1 MVAELIGWFFGVMLM
16 SWHMQCS
23 TLAEHGSECVKINIS
38 SDMYFKERIQWNES
52 NLHYYEESKVE
63 SLQNLL
69 EDNTDVM
76 FCAKVVMQ
84 RKVIQIAN
92 RTNIALYGRL
102 GGHTEIH
109 CSLSGNESAG
119 YRFRNVTNLT
129 LSNLSF
135 INCGIL
141 NPVIDKATQLQGTM
155 PLLSAI
161 WIYSCENV
169 MLTNIKV
176 RNSTGT
182 GIILL
187 DTIGRVEITNSSFE
201 TSNFHNEYNIAYGIY
216 VKFSSDYVR
225 EDKVYE
231 NCSRHCTFVFHNDS
245 FINNSVPSYHNPR
258 VYTLYRT
265 NLNEQFGLGGGLTF
279 HFEDNDS
286 WYTEKVINITNCKF
300 KNNTGHH
307 GGGMTLNFTKSTSGN
322 NVTIT
327 QCNFTN
333 NTGDFGG
340 GLSLF
345 FSDSSHNNFVLL
357 SNVEF
362 SKNCAKMGG
371 GAMEFGFHF
380 QQKRRPEPNN
390 VTLRNC
396 RVVENQAHYYGG
408 GTILYYSRTKYGTQN
423 YRIEFINSTW
433 ERNTAVFGA
442 AVQASL
448 HVSDKLTSGYTISP
462 VFQDCKFMSNYR
474 IEEKLDKEKLA
485 RLSWG
490 KGVFFTTG
498 LPIQFKGN
506 TLFFSSNATALCL
519 SSSIVEFAAGS
530 NVNFT
535 NNTGF
540 EGGAINLYGL
550 SEVHVNDNSSFL
562 FYDNTALSK
571 GGAIMYRSGNKL
583 DLVSSRRCFIRY
595 VGDTTTVDE
604 RSITLEFKNNSARA
618 LRNNK
623 SYGHT
628 MYATTLIPCRQAC
641 KEQGGHNYTAI
652 QLNFGCI
659 GNMIFWDNKTYE
671 VSTDGAVF
679 SLSNESNKMT
689 AIPGKEFEL
698 KFKLLDE
705 NNEEAY
711 DSYRIA
717 TPQSKATSI
726 KLDPTYSF
734 ISDKTIKLYGEPGH
748 KGTVIIGINNFRDI
762 AVGLNVE
769 MEQCP
774 PGFVTDQ
781 NIKNN
786 STECA
791 CSASVADKRYFGI
804 FQCELHSYQA
814 YLIHGYWIG
823 YDTEKGSEG
832 TLRSAYCPR
841 GFCTRKEADETE
853 ILLPIKP
860 SRDAVND
867 VVCREHRQGKLCGSC
882 SSNMSVYYHSHSYY
896 CWRNDR
902 CGLGPLLYFVSEII
916 PVTILFMIVLFF
928 NVKLTSGTLNGFIFF
943 IQFIDTMLID
953 ANGFISTHNVL
964 DTFMSIYLFTYRMF
978 NLNFFTID
986 KFSFCLWQGANTLD
1000 IISFK
1005 YLTILYSITLVII
1018 TVLLKKCGKG
1028 KYLVHCRSQNLR
1040 GSESSKSSVKS
1051 TMIHGFS
1058 AFFVMCYSQCAKV
1071 TLFILTPGRV
1081 HSIGRLY
1088 SNTITSVVFYHGDF
1102 KYFGDDHIKYAI
1114 PALMFAIALV
1124 LIPPLLLVVYPLC
1137 YKVLA
1142 LLRIEETRCVNIL
1155 CRILPLERMKP
1166 MFDSFQSCFKDKCRF
1181 FAGLYFFY
1189 RLVAL
1194 LSFLI
1199 TDSLTKFYIALEVQ
1213 LIVMLTLQAIT
1224 YPYRRRWHNIIDVLL
1239 FANLAVINAMTMY
1252 NYKRSKERNLDTR
1265 SINAMFTIQTIL
1277 VSTPFVCMV
1286 CFVIIQLALRLK
1298 RARKSEGQCRDERTD
1313 TVLTLVDYREM
1324 EESKSL
1330 EY

>member
-1 MVAELIGWFFGVMLM
+1 MVAELIGWIFGIMLM

-23 TLAEHGSECVKINIS
+23 TLAEHRSECANVSHKE
-38 SDMYFKERIQWNES
+38 YFKERIQKNES
-52 NLHYYEESKVE
+52 NFHYYKESEVE

-76 FCAKVVMQ
+76 FCAEVVIQ

-92 RTNIALYGRL
+92 RTNVALYGRL

-109 CSLSGNESAG
+109 CSLSGKESAG
-119 YRFRNVTNLT
+119 YRFMNVTNLI
-129 LSNLSF
+129 LSNLLF

-141 NPVIDKATQLQGTM
+141 INEATQLQGTT
-155 PLLSAI
+155 PLLSAV
-161 WIYSCENV
+161 WFYSCENV
-169 MLTNIKV
+169 MLSNIKV
-176 RNSTGT
+176 GNSTGT
-182 GIILL
+182 GVVLI
-187 DTIGRVEITNSSFE
+187 DTIGRVEIVNSSFE
-201 TSNFHNEYNIAYGIY
+201 TNNFHNEYNFSYGVY
-216 VKFSSDYVR
+216 VKFSSDNAR
-225 EDKVYE
+225 QLEDKAYK

-245 FINNSVPSYHNPR
+245 FINNSVPSYPNPR
-258 VYTLYRT
+258 VYSLYKT
-265 NLNEQFGLGGGLTF
+265 NLNEQFGLLGGGLTF
-279 HFEDNDS
+279 QFEDNDS
-286 WYTEKVINITNCKF
+286 WYTEKAINITNCTF
-300 KNNTGHH
+300 KSNTGHH
-307 GGGMTLNFTKSTSGN
+307 GGGMSFNFTNSTSRN
-322 NVTIT
+322 TIT
-327 QCNFTN
+327 ISQCNFTN

-340 GLSLF
+340 GLSLV
-345 FSDSSHNNFVLL
+345 FSDSPHNNFVLL
-357 SNVEF
+357 ANVEF

-371 GAMEFGFHF
+371 GAMELGFHF
-380 QQKRRPEPNN
+380 QQKQYPEPNI
-390 VTLRNC
+390 VTLKNC
-396 RVVENQAHYYGG
+396 TVVENKAQYGG
-408 GTILYYSRTKYGTQN
+408 GTVLHYSRAEFGTQN

-433 ERNTAVFGA
+433 ERNKAVFGA
-442 AVQASL
+442 AVEASL
-448 HVSDKLTSGYTISP
+448 HVSDKLTSGHATSP
-462 VFQDCKFMSNYR
+462 VFQDCKFMSNNR
-474 IEEKLDKEKLA
+474 TEEKFNVNRSEDELA

-490 KGVFFTTG
+490 KGVFFTTA
-498 LPIQFKGN
+498 LPIRFKGN
-506 TLFFSSNATALCL
+506 TLFYGSNATALCL
-519 SSSIVEFAAGS
+519 SSSIIEFVAGS
-530 NVNFT
+530 NVIFA

-540 EGGAINLYGL
+540 EGGAINLSGL
-550 SEVHVNDNSSFL
+550 SEVHVSDNSSIL
-562 FYDNTALSK
+562 FYNNTALSK
-571 GGAIMYRSGNKL
+571 GGAIIYRSGNKL
-583 DLVSSRRCFIRY
+583 DFVSSRKCFIRY
-595 VGDTTTVDE
+595 VGNTTTVDE
-604 RSITLEFKNNSARA
+604 RSITLEFKDNSARP

-628 MYATTLIPCRQAC
+628 IYATTLIPCRRAC
-641 KEQGGHNYTAI
+641 AKQGEYNDYSDN
-652 QLNFGCI
+652 QFGCI
-659 GNMIFWDNKTYE
+659 GNVTFCNNRSHEI
-671 VSTDGAVF
+671 STDGAVF
-679 SLSNESNKMT
+679 SLSNESNQMT

-705 NNEEAY
+705 NYKEAY
-711 DSYRIA
+711 DSYRI
-717 TPQSKATSI
+717 SVSRSSETSI

-734 ISDKTIKLYGEPGH
+734 IRDKTIKLYGEPEH
-748 KGTVIIGINNFRDI
+748 KGKVIIGTNNFRDI

-774 PGFVTDQ
+774 PGFVTDR
-781 NIKNN
+781 NTKKGI
-786 STECA
+786 ECA
-791 CSASVADKRYFGI
+791 CSASVADKHYFGI
-804 FQCELHSYQA
+804 LQCELHSYQA

-823 YDTEKGSEG
+823 YDSEKGSES

-841 GFCTRKEADETE
+841 GFCTRKKANETE
-853 ILLPIKP
+853 ILLPTKP

-867 VVCREHRQGKLCGSC
+867 VVCGEYRQGKLCGSC

-902 CGLGPLLYFVSEII
+902 CRLGPLLYFVSETI

-928 NVKLTSGTLNGFIFF
+928 NMKLTSGALNGFIFF

-953 ANGFISTHNVL
+953 ANGFIATHDVL

-1018 TVLLKKCGKG
+1018 TVLLKKCGKR
-1028 KYLVHCRSQNLR
+1028 KYLVHCRRQNLR

-1124 LIPPLLLVVYPLC
+1124 LIPPFLLVVYPLC

-1166 MFDSFQSCFKDKCRF
+1166 MFDSFQSCFKDKYRF

-1224 YPYRRRWHNIIDVLL
+1224 YPYHRRWHNIIDVLL

-1265 SINAMFTIQTIL
+1265 SINAVFTIQTIL

-1298 RARKSEGQCRDERTD
+1298 RARKSEGLCRDERTD
-1313 TVLTLVDYREM
+1313 TVLALVDYREM